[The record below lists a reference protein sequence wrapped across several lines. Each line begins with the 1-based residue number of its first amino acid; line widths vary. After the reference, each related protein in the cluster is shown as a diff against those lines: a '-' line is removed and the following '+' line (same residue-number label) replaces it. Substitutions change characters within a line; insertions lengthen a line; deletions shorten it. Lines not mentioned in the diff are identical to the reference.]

1 MVQKTTTYLIE
12 FQIFKIGSMSLKYL
26 QLNQYPS
33 GTSLVDP
40 QHVSGTSLCKDV

>member
-1 MVQKTTTYLIE
+1 MC
-12 FQIFKIGSMSLKYL
+12 LKYL

-40 QHVSGTSLCKDV
+40 QHVSGTSLCKEVLQLNKQNFPELDLFF